1 LSVAAAERTP
11 LRRNRDFLVLQAGQ
25 LVSSGGSAAS
35 GVALPLLT
43 LAVTGSAFDVGLVG
57 FVELVPRALLALPA
71 GLLADLSDR
80 RRLLV
85 AADALRA
92 AVLAGLTAAIV
103 TGHASLGLILVAA
116 LVETLGSVV
125 FTAAYPG
132 ALRSVVPP
140 EQLGDALGA
149 QEARGGVVRLGGP
162 PLGGALFG
170 VARSLPFL
178 VDAVSYGASCLALL
192 AMRTSF
198 RQPRERDGT
207 PLRAQLAEGFAFLW
221 GQRFVRACAFVYV
234 VGNATIPGVLLV
246 LLLAGRAQGLSG
258 AAIGGLTAAFGA
270 ATLIG
275 AFASGLLRR
284 RLSLR
289 AIVLLEQWSWLWL
302 FVFVLRPNVF
312 VLAVSVL
319 PLAACLPVTDSAVN
333 SHRLRVTPDHLV
345 GRVESA
351 RRAIALTAAPF
362 GPLLAGALVGATSAR
377 IAVAIF
383 AGAGALLAVWATAS
397 PALRAA

>member
-1 LSVAAAERTP
+1 MP
-11 LRRNRDFLVLQAGQ
+11 LRRNRDFVILQAGQ
-25 LVSSGGSAAS
+25 LVSSAGSQAS

-43 LAVTGSAFDVGLVG
+43 LAVTRSAIDVGLVG

-71 GLLADLSDR
+71 GLLADLGDR

-85 AADALRA
+85 GADALRA
-92 AVLAGLTAAIV
+92 LVLAGLTTALL
-103 TGHASLGLILVAA
+103 TGHAAFWVILVAA
-116 LVETLGSVV
+116 LVEAVGSVV

-132 ALRSVVPP
+132 ALRAVVPP
-140 EQLGDALGA
+140 EQLGDAFGA
-149 QEARGGVVRLGGP
+149 QEARGGAVRLGGP

-178 VDAVSYGASCLALL
+178 ADAVSYGASCLALL
-192 AMRTSF
+192 AMRTPF
-198 RQPRERDGT
+198 QEQRERDRT
-207 PLRAQLAEGFAFLW
+207 PLPTQLAEGFAFLW

-270 ATLIG
+270 ATLLG
-275 AFASGLLRR
+275 AFVSGALRR

-289 AIVLLEQWSWLWL
+289 TIVLLEQWSWLWL
-302 FVFVLRPNVF
+302 FVFVLWPNVF
-312 VLAVSVL
+312 VLAGCIL
-319 PLAACLPVTDSAVN
+319 PLAVCLPLTDSAVN
-333 SHRLRVTPDHLV
+333 GYRLRVTPDRLV

-362 GPLLAGALVGATSAR
+362 GPLLAGVLVGAASAR
-377 IAVAIF
+377 VAVAIF
-383 AGAGALLAVWATAS
+383 AGAGVLLAVWATAS
-397 PALRAA
+397 RSLRAA

>member
-1 LSVAAAERTP
+1 VAAAPERTP
-11 LRRNRDFLVLQAGQ
+11 LRRNRDFVILQLGQ
-25 LVSSGGSAAS
+25 LVSSAGSQAS

-43 LAVTGSAFDVGLVG
+43 LAVTRSAVDVGLVG

-71 GLLADLSDR
+71 GLLADLGDR

-85 AADALRA
+85 GADALRA
-92 AVLAGLTAAIV
+92 LVLGGLTAAILA
-103 TGHASLGLILVAA
+103 GRAGLALILVAA
-116 LVETLGSVV
+116 LVEAVGSVL

-132 ALRSVVPP
+132 ALRAVVPP
-140 EQLGDALGA
+140 EQLGDAFGA

-170 VARSLPFL
+170 IARSLPFL

-192 AMRTSF
+192 AMRTPF
-198 RQPRERDGT
+198 QERRERDRT

-221 GQRFVRACAFVYV
+221 GQPFVRACAFVYV

-270 ATLIG
+270 ATLGG
-275 AFASGLLRR
+275 AFLSRALRR

-289 AIVLLEQWSWLWL
+289 TIVLLEQWSWLWL
-302 FVFVLRPNVF
+302 FAFVLWPNVF
-312 VLAVSVL
+312 VLAACVL
-319 PLAACLPVTDSAVN
+319 PLALCLPVTDSAVN
-333 SHRLRVTPDHLV
+333 SHRLRVTPDQLV

-351 RRAIALTAAPF
+351 RRAIALAAAPF
-362 GPLLAGALVGATSAR
+362 GPLLAGALVSAASAR
-377 IAVAIF
+377 VAVAVF
-383 AGAGALLAVWATAS
+383 AGAGVLLGVWATAS
-397 PALRAA
+397 RSLRAA